1 MIIIEEHLNSFCEI
15 VKQGYV
21 YYREMIEEFPRDYRI
36 KEQINHLDSTQDSI
50 CKYDTSSKQGLLI
63 RDLDIPY
70 CDDLLKDASQF
81 CNSDFSVAAKLLLIQ
96 SEHHIGD

>member
-1 MIIIEEHLNSFCEI
+1 MIIIDEHLNSFCEI
-15 VKQGYV
+15 VKQGYI

-36 KEQINHLDSTQDSI
+36 KEQINHLDSIQDSI
-50 CKYDTSSKQGLLI
+50 YKYDISSKQGLLI

-70 CDDLLKDASQF
+70 CVDLLKDASQF
-81 CNSDFSVAAKLLLIQ
+81 CNSDLSVAAKLLLMQ